1 MSITIYEIRSIEP
14 HLSHRDCSVGVKIE
28 FSIAKDSSVNL
39 SVLGDI
45 IQSKCSMYMEITEL
59 KITMRQKWLLS
70 VIKNESEG
78 YNVEILHLG
87 NIRPIKHIKHIEY
100 NITL

>member
-1 MSITIYEIRSIEP
+1 MSITIYAIRSIKP
-14 HLSHRDCSVGVKIE
+14 HLSHKNCSGGLEIE

-59 KITMRQKWLLS
+59 KVTMRQKWLLS
-70 VIKNESEG
+70 VIKNISDG

-100 NITL
+100 NITP